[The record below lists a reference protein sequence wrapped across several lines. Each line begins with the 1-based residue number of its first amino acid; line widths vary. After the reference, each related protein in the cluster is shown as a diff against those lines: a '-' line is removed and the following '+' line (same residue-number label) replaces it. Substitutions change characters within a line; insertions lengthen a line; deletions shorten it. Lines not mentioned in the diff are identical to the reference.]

1 MVRGVNYM
9 EGKKYIKVLKK
20 MMVTF
25 ICILVIIL
33 CGALVIIN
41 NVQAKGEKRIVTKD
55 TLPEKVDAIIVL
67 GAGVRED
74 GTPSDILTDRLSTSL
89 DILNMGVEGKLLLS
103 GDHGR
108 EGYNEVGTMKDYILK
123 NSNIKE
129 KDIFLDHAGFSTY
142 DSIYRAKDIFKVES
156 AIIVTNEYHLPR
168 ALYLAEKL
176 GIDAYGYTSD
186 KREYYYMDAYKK
198 REKIAQLK
206 DFLFVNVLKPEPK
219 FLGDSIPVNTSD
231 GRYTEG

>member
-1 MVRGVNYM
+1 MVIV
-9 EGKKYIKVLKK
+9 
-20 MMVTF
+20 
-25 ICILVIIL
+25 L

-55 TLPEKVDAIIVL
+55 DIPEKVDAIIVL

-74 GTPSDILTDRLSTSL
+74 GTPSDILTDRLSTAL
-89 DILNMGVEGKLLLS
+89 DVLNLGVEGKLLLS

-123 NSNIKE
+123 NSDIKE

-168 ALYLAEKL
+168 ALYLSEKL

-206 DFLFVNVLKPEPK
+206 DFLFVNILKPKPK

-231 GRYTEG
+231 GRDTEG

>member
-1 MVRGVNYM
+1 M

-25 ICILVIIL
+25 ICILVIVL

-41 NVQAKGEKRIVTKD
+41 DVQAKGEKRIVIKD
-55 TLPEKVDAIIVL
+55 TLPKKVDAIIVL

-123 NSNIKE
+123 NSDIKE

-156 AIIVTNEYHLPR
+156 ALIVTNEYHLPR

-198 REKIAQLK
+198 RERIAQLK

-219 FLGDSIPVNTSD
+219 FLGESIPVNTSD
-231 GRYTEG
+231 GRDTEG

>member
-1 MVRGVNYM
+1 M
-9 EGKKYIKVLKK
+9 EGKKYKKVLKK

-142 DSIYRAKDIFKVES
+142 DSIYRARDIFKVES
-156 AIIVTNEYHLPR
+156 ALIVTNEYHLPR

-198 REKIAQLK
+198 RERIAQLK

-219 FLGDSIPVNTSD
+219 FLGDSIPVTTSD
-231 GRYTEG
+231 GRDTEG

>member
-1 MVRGVNYM
+1 M

-123 NSNIKE
+123 NSDIKE

-156 AIIVTNEYHLPR
+156 AIIITNEYHLPR

-231 GRYTEG
+231 GRDTEG

>member
-1 MVRGVNYM
+1 M

-25 ICILVIIL
+25 ICILVIVL

-41 NVQAKGEKRIVTKD
+41 DVQAKGEKRIVIKD

-123 NSNIKE
+123 NSDIKE

-142 DSIYRAKDIFKVES
+142 DSIYRARDIFKVES
-156 AIIVTNEYHLPR
+156 ALIVTNEYHLPR

-198 REKIAQLK
+198 RERIAQLK

-231 GRYTEG
+231 GRDTEG

>member
-1 MVRGVNYM
+1 M

-103 GDHGR
+103 GDHGK

-123 NSNIKE
+123 NSDIKE

-156 AIIVTNEYHLPR
+156 AIIITNEYHLPR

-231 GRYTEG
+231 GRDTEG

>member
-1 MVRGVNYM
+1 M

-108 EGYNEVGTMKDYILK
+108 EGYNEVGTMKEYILK

-156 AIIVTNEYHLPR
+156 ALIVTNEYHLPR

-231 GRYTEG
+231 GRDTEG

>member
-1 MVRGVNYM
+1 M

-103 GDHGR
+103 GDHGK

-123 NSNIKE
+123 NSDIKE

-231 GRYTEG
+231 GRDTEG

>member
-1 MVRGVNYM
+1 M

-103 GDHGR
+103 GDHGK

-142 DSIYRAKDIFKVES
+142 DSIYRAKDIFRVES

-231 GRYTEG
+231 GRDTEG

>member
-1 MVRGVNYM
+1 M
-9 EGKKYIKVLKK
+9 EGKKYKKVLKK

-41 NVQAKGEKRIVTKD
+41 DVQAKGEKRIVIKD

-142 DSIYRAKDIFKVES
+142 DSIYRARDIFKVES
-156 AIIVTNEYHLPR
+156 ALIVTNEYHLPR

-198 REKIAQLK
+198 RERIAQLK

-219 FLGDSIPVNTSD
+219 FLGDSIPVTTSD
-231 GRYTEG
+231 GRDTEG

>member
-1 MVRGVNYM
+1 M
-9 EGKKYIKVLKK
+9 EGKKYKKVLKK

-41 NVQAKGEKRIVTKD
+41 DVQAKGEKRIVTKD

-108 EGYNEVGTMKDYILK
+108 EGYNEVGTMKEYILK

-198 REKIAQLK
+198 RERIAQLK

-231 GRYTEG
+231 GRDTEG

>member
-1 MVRGVNYM
+1 M

-55 TLPEKVDAIIVL
+55 DIPEKVDAIIVL

-103 GDHGR
+103 GDHGK

-123 NSNIKE
+123 NSDIKE

-156 AIIVTNEYHLPR
+156 AIIITNEYHLPR
-168 ALYLAEKL
+168 ALYLSEKL

-231 GRYTEG
+231 GRDTEG

>member
-1 MVRGVNYM
+1 M

-25 ICILVIIL
+25 ICILVIVL

-41 NVQAKGEKRIVTKD
+41 DVQAKGEKRIVIKD
-55 TLPEKVDAIIVL
+55 TLPKKVDAIIVL

-89 DILNMGVEGKLLLS
+89 DILNVGVEGKLLLS

-123 NSNIKE
+123 NSDIKE

-156 AIIVTNEYHLPR
+156 ALIVTNEYHLPR

-198 REKIAQLK
+198 RERIAQLK

-219 FLGDSIPVNTSD
+219 FLGESIPVNTSD
-231 GRYTEG
+231 GRDTEG

>member
-1 MVRGVNYM
+1 M

-25 ICILVIIL
+25 ICILVIVL

-41 NVQAKGEKRIVTKD
+41 DVQAKGEKRIVIKD
-55 TLPEKVDAIIVL
+55 TLPKKVDAIIVL

-123 NSNIKE
+123 NSDIKE

-156 AIIVTNEYHLPR
+156 ALIVTNEYHLPR

-198 REKIAQLK
+198 RERIAQLK

-219 FLGDSIPVNTSD
+219 FLGKSIPVNTSD
-231 GRYTEG
+231 GRDTEG

>member
-1 MVRGVNYM
+1 M
-9 EGKKYIKVLKK
+9 EGKKYKKVLKK

-41 NVQAKGEKRIVTKD
+41 DVQAKGEKRIVTKD

-123 NSNIKE
+123 NSDIKE

-142 DSIYRAKDIFKVES
+142 DSIYRARDIFKVES
-156 AIIVTNEYHLPR
+156 ALIVTNEYHLPR

-198 REKIAQLK
+198 RERIAQLK

-231 GRYTEG
+231 GRDTEG

>member
-1 MVRGVNYM
+1 M

-156 AIIVTNEYHLPR
+156 AIIITNEYHLPR

-231 GRYTEG
+231 GRDTEG

>member
-1 MVRGVNYM
+1 M

-25 ICILVIIL
+25 MCILVIIL

-231 GRYTEG
+231 GRDTEG

>member
-1 MVRGVNYM
+1 M

-25 ICILVIIL
+25 MCILVIIL

-142 DSIYRAKDIFKVES
+142 DSIYRAKDILKVES

-231 GRYTEG
+231 GRDTEG

>member
-1 MVRGVNYM
+1 M

-41 NVQAKGEKRIVTKD
+41 DVQAKGEKRIVIKD

-74 GTPSDILTDRLSTSL
+74 GTPSDILTDRLSTAL
-89 DILNMGVEGKLLLS
+89 DVLNLGVEGKLLLS

-198 REKIAQLK
+198 RERIAQLK

-219 FLGDSIPVNTSD
+219 FLGDSIPVTTSD
-231 GRYTEG
+231 GRDTEG

>member
-1 MVRGVNYM
+1 
-9 EGKKYIKVLKK
+9 
-20 MMVTF
+20 
-25 ICILVIIL
+25 
-33 CGALVIIN
+33 
-41 NVQAKGEKRIVTKD
+41 
-55 TLPEKVDAIIVL
+55 
-67 GAGVRED
+67 
-74 GTPSDILTDRLSTSL
+74 
-89 DILNMGVEGKLLLS
+89 MGVEGKLLLS
-103 GDHGR
+103 GDHGK

-123 NSNIKE
+123 NSDIKE

-156 AIIVTNEYHLPR
+156 AIIITNEYHLPR

-231 GRYTEG
+231 GRDTEG

>member
-1 MVRGVNYM
+1 M

-231 GRYTEG
+231 GRDTEG

>member
-1 MVRGVNYM
+1 M

-25 ICILVIIL
+25 MCILVIIL

-103 GDHGR
+103 GDHGK

-123 NSNIKE
+123 NSDIKE

-156 AIIVTNEYHLPR
+156 AIIITNEYHLPR

-198 REKIAQLK
+198 RERIAQLK
-206 DFLFVNVLKPEPK
+206 DFLFVNVFKPEPK
-219 FLGDSIPVNTSD
+219 FLGESIPVNTSD
-231 GRYTEG
+231 GRDTEG

>member
-1 MVRGVNYM
+1 M
-9 EGKKYIKVLKK
+9 EEKKYIKVLKK

-25 ICILVIIL
+25 ICILVIIF

-142 DSIYRAKDIFKVES
+142 DSIYRAKNIFKVES

-231 GRYTEG
+231 GRDTEG

>member
-1 MVRGVNYM
+1 M

-25 ICILVIIL
+25 ICILVIVL

-41 NVQAKGEKRIVTKD
+41 DVQAKGEKRIVIKD
-55 TLPEKVDAIIVL
+55 TLPKKVDAIIVL

-123 NSNIKE
+123 NSDIKD

-156 AIIVTNEYHLPR
+156 ALIVTNEYHLPR

-198 REKIAQLK
+198 RERIAQLK

-219 FLGDSIPVNTSD
+219 FLGESIPVNTSD
-231 GRYTEG
+231 GRDTEG

>member
-1 MVRGVNYM
+1 M

-25 ICILVIIL
+25 MCILVIIL

-103 GDHGR
+103 GDHGK
-108 EGYNEVGTMKDYILK
+108 EGYNEVATMKDYILK
-123 NSNIKE
+123 NSDIKE

-156 AIIVTNEYHLPR
+156 AIIITNEYHLPR

-231 GRYTEG
+231 GRDTEG

>member
-1 MVRGVNYM
+1 M

-108 EGYNEVGTMKDYILK
+108 EGYNEVGTMKEYILK

-156 AIIVTNEYHLPR
+156 ALIVTNEYHLPR

-198 REKIAQLK
+198 RERIAQLK

-219 FLGDSIPVNTSD
+219 FLGESIPVNTSD
-231 GRYTEG
+231 GRDTEG

>member
-1 MVRGVNYM
+1 M
-9 EGKKYIKVLKK
+9 EGKKYKKVLKK

-41 NVQAKGEKRIVTKD
+41 DVQAKGEKRIVIKD

-108 EGYNEVGTMKDYILK
+108 EGYNEVGTMKDYILN
-123 NSNIKE
+123 NSDIKE

-156 AIIVTNEYHLPR
+156 ALIVTNEYHLPR

-198 REKIAQLK
+198 RERIAQLK

-219 FLGDSIPVNTSD
+219 FLGESIPVNTSD
-231 GRYTEG
+231 GRDTEG